1 MWHLRKNEPRRTAVA
16 GATRERNS
24 CAVRRPDRR
33 YVLAGGRREID
44 QRCVLGRKNSD
55 EGVIPSGGNK
65 RKSRSIRRPDQSAV
79 LAAIEEQV
87 FRLTAVEGRDPD
99 VTILGICELS
109 ASENQGL
116 PSVINFNRRAA
127 IRRQG
132 PNRGGRLRRRGI
144 RVGRKIAFGGPVGI
158 VIAAQHEDQPRAVR

>member
-44 QRCVLGRKNSD
+44 QRCVLGRKDSD
-55 EGVIPSGGNK
+55 EGVIPSVGNK

-99 VTILGICELS
+99 VTILGIRELS
-109 ASENQGL
+109 ASGNHGL
-116 PSVINFNRRAA
+116 IAVINFNRRRAT
-127 IRRQG
+127 
-132 PNRGGRLRRRGI
+132 RRRGPTTT
-144 RVGRKIAFGGPVGI
+144 GR
-158 VIAAQHEDQPRAVR
+158 PRG